1 MLMDELKG
9 YDIPFDIKT
18 LKHRAD
24 LIEQDGPLLSLYY
37 NGKGDV
43 YLFDWL
49 GCDDKANRWMILRV
63 SVESLY
69 QYLSKQITLLQVIG
83 NPADNF
89 VWVTDIDA
97 HGEQIG
103 TKALPV
109 ANVPADYFPD
119 EDSWF
124 EFDNQQELLKEV
136 GTEKFEV
143 DVPKSDNNLF
153 SAIVAKMGWKLSPQT
168 IHKIID
174 KVAF

>member
-1 MLMDELKG
+1 MEELKG
-9 YDIPFDIKT
+9 YDIPFDIKE
-18 LKHRAD
+18 LRHRAD

-37 NGKGDV
+37 NGKGDY
-43 YLFDWL
+43 YLFYWL
-49 GCDDKANRWMILRV
+49 DCDNKANRWMILRV

-69 QYLSKQITLLQVIG
+69 QYLSKQTTLLQVIS
-83 NPADNF
+83 NPSDNF
-89 VWVTDIDA
+89 VWITDVDGNGKQID
-97 HGEQIG
+97 

-109 ANVPADYFPD
+109 ADIPADYLPD

-136 GTEKFEV
+136 GTDKFEV

-153 SAIVAKMGWKLSPQT
+153 SAIVSKMGWKLSPAT
-168 IHKIID
+168 LHKFID